1 MTPPPLRDAVEAFNT
16 NILNTLLQNAGVAST
31 PKTKEGRVEA
41 WRRLLGDSE
50 RIRAEYQRLPTAT
63 RRALDLLRE
72 SGGELT
78 QTRYESLLVKAGL
91 AQARPA
97 RGPGGPQRGAGA
109 QPPRTSGLPEYGA
122 VRERLL
128 QAGLI
133 WSYSALDP
141 RTSNMRL
148 DLGGGYWVY
157 VPAEVEIHLP
167 PIRDRVR
174 VVAAPAI
181 KSTIAGSARS
191 LQRDLYLVWS
201 TAREQPLAL
210 TNVGLLKV
218 SDLRRVA
225 RQLLVP
231 ETIET
236 GTKESDFRRILFL
249 RQMLAALDLVRL
261 NQDQY
266 ALEAVETAPFL
277 ALPPAERVVRSFA
290 AWREGDWW
298 NELWAT
304 VSTASGRGPG
314 GPADPAPLGVSRAR
328 LKVVELLAAM
338 ARRQAERPGDDGWVP
353 LEALS
358 ETMRDR
364 DEGFLVDRNAAF
376 VQMQA
381 TYYHSGGSLA
391 FAEAPYTY
399 NQFGWSWVLAYADP
413 DSMWNRIERAFI
425 EAVIA
430 EGLHWLGLVD
440 LGFDREYTPAGGEPR
455 PPLAAVRLTEMGR
468 WLLLDGPQPAIPVE
482 TGRVVLQPNHRIFA
496 FDPISEAVL
505 ARLDSFATRLN
516 AERAI
521 EYELGQASVYRAQ
534 LEGQSVAEIKGWLE
548 QVTGAA
554 LPQNVSRSLDEW
566 GAAFER
572 IVVRP
577 QVGWVEAGSPE
588 LADALAGDPAVA
600 PALIRRISPTGFL
613 VRPDQVAAVEHALF
627 GRDEIPARYSTPSL
641 AAGTVRFEPGGAI
654 RPVLPVPNLFVRA
667 ELSPFADW
675 DGTVWRVTS
684 SSVARA
690 QLHGIDA
697 GAVLETLR
705 AAAGAA
711 LPEGLEAQIKAWS
724 RHYGSASMQTLTIVR
739 FKDQETLDELLR
751 DRVLRRL
758 MEPFERG
765 ARLGLAAADPNR
777 LDELVAALTERGVEV
792 VTAQEPRSSGSK

>member
-1 MTPPPLRDAVEAFNT
+1 MR
-16 NILNTLLQNAGVAST
+16 
-31 PKTKEGRVEA
+31 
-41 WRRLLGDSE
+41 WR
-50 RIRAEYQRLPTAT
+50 P
-63 RRALDLLRE
+63 
-72 SGGELT
+72 
-78 QTRYESLLVKAGL
+78 
-91 AQARPA
+91 
-97 RGPGGPQRGAGA
+97 
-109 QPPRTSGLPEYGA
+109 
-122 VRERLL
+122 
-128 QAGLI
+128 
-133 WSYSALDP
+133 SA
-141 RTSNMRL
+141 
-148 DLGGGYWVY
+148 
-157 VPAEVEIHLP
+157 
-167 PIRDRVR
+167 
-174 VVAAPAI
+174 
-181 KSTIAGSARS
+181 
-191 LQRDLYLVWS
+191 
-201 TAREQPLAL
+201 
-210 TNVGLLKV
+210 
-218 SDLRRVA
+218 
-225 RQLLVP
+225 
-231 ETIET
+231 
-236 GTKESDFRRILFL
+236 
-249 RQMLAALDLVRL
+249 
-261 NQDQY
+261 
-266 ALEAVETAPFL
+266 APFL

-328 LKVVELLAAM
+328 SKVVELLAAM

-588 LADALAGDPAVA
+588 LADALAGDPAGRARADPPDLAHRVPGSA
-600 PALIRRISPTGFL
+600 RPGRGGRARPVWSRRDSCPLQHAFARCRHGALRARR
-613 VRPDQVAAVEHALF
+613 
-627 GRDEIPARYSTPSL
+627 
-641 AAGTVRFEPGGAI
+641 AI

-765 ARLGLAAADPNR
+765 SPSWPGRSRSQPAGRVGGSPHPAWRGSGDRGGTPFFWFQIVRPPDISRAAGITFPADIFDHLRRLHESLWKP
-777 LDELVAALTERGVEV
+777 
-792 VTAQEPRSSGSK
+792 